1 MWVPLPSD
9 VVLWRLHLQ
18 LICSLSLF
26 FCHAFSCFD
35 NLVSWCP
42 LVWCILVFDCNSKR
56 YDFESSFKLVSRLN
70 FSKNW
75 FRTICTIYQT
85 SSMNS
90 VSHVVDT
97 IENVLW
103 SSFYCPRINLQQI
116 YWILKQN
123 GSFLE
128 VHLLS
133 MTQWLETPGLIQNCQ
148 KLPIKLL
155 QACIADPELFAIG
168 IGCILSGRHK
178 ALAETHKNQQINT
191 IINS

>member
-1 MWVPLPSD
+1 MYVAS
-9 VVLWRLHLQ
+9 VVITYSLNCLRCESPYRACNSLWRLHLQ

-26 FCHAFSCFD
+26 FYHAFSCFD

-85 SSMNS
+85 SSINS
-90 VSHVVDT
+90 VLYVVDT

-103 SSFYCPRINLQQI
+103 SSCYCPRIN
-116 YWILKQN
+116 
-123 GSFLE
+123 
-128 VHLLS
+128 
-133 MTQWLETPGLIQNCQ
+133 
-148 KLPIKLL
+148 
-155 QACIADPELFAIG
+155 A
-168 IGCILSGRHK
+168 
-178 ALAETHKNQQINT
+178 
-191 IINS
+191 INSVSHVADTIGNVLWSSCYCPLINNNRYIEFWNGIVRN